1 MYNLLKYDFIIGGAG
16 LAGLTLA
23 WKMLEEGILEDKNL
37 LIIDRDKKDSNDRTW
52 CFWAKPEKW
61 LTELPIS
68 KSWKN
73 ARVMGNDF
81 DFHQSLQPYQ
91 YFKIEGIDYYS
102 YLLNKL
108 SKSTQVT
115 IIQDII
121 LGEDAESKIVK
132 TQKAQYQFSEYF
144 FKSYFIADELSE
156 IKDPKKHFIWQHF
169 LGWKIKT
176 KSDYFDPDT
185 ITYMDMRVP
194 EVKSG
199 LSFGYILPEHT
210 NEALV
215 EFTLFSAELW
225 KKEEYE
231 SALRFYIENT
241 LNIQD
246 YKIKEEE
253 FNKIPMTNTVFEQ
266 RNKSIIPIGTLAGTV
281 KPSTGYSF
289 VRNYQH
295 IQLIVN
301 SLRSNSKSFESANS
315 KRFRFYDEVLMNV
328 LITEKSSGH
337 EVFGK
342 LYKGNTL
349 PELLKFLNEET
360 SLWEDLKI
368 MNTVPKWAFVKAVF
382 EEFSGVPLITNKK
395 AIELEHPLS
404 PPSRG
409 ESH

>member
-1 MYNLLKYDFIIGGAG
+1 MYNLPKYDYIIGGAG

-23 WKMLEEGILEDKNL
+23 WQMVENGLLDQKHL
-37 LIIDRDKKDSNDRTW
+37 LIIDRDKKNTNDRTW
-52 CFWAKPEKW
+52 CFWAEPDKW
-61 LTELPIS
+61 LNDLPIS

-73 ARVMGNDF
+73 ACVKGNDF
-81 DFHQSLQPYQ
+81 NITQSLQPYQ
-91 YFKIEGIDYYS
+91 YFKIEGIDYYNFVF
-102 YLLNKL
+102 NKL
-108 SKSTQVT
+108 TKHTQVT
-115 IIQDII
+115 IIQDFIT
-121 LGEDAESKIVK
+121 GEDAENKIVK
-132 TQKAQYQFSEYF
+132 TQQTQYQFTEYF
-144 FKSYFIADELSE
+144 FKSYFIADELSA

-176 KSDYFDPDT
+176 KSHFFDAET

-199 LSFGYILPEHT
+199 LSFGYILPEKS

-215 EFTLFSAELW
+215 EYTLFSAELW

-231 SALRFYIENT
+231 NALRHYIENT
-241 LNIQD
+241 LNIQE
-246 YKIKEEE
+246 YEIIEEE
-253 FNKIPMTNTVFEQ
+253 YNKIPMTNTVFEQ

-301 SLRSNSKSFESANS
+301 RLRSNTQSFESANS

-328 LITEKSSGH
+328 LVTEKSSGH

-349 PELLKFLNEET
+349 PALLKFLNEET

-368 MNTVPKWAFVKAVF
+368 MNTVPKWAFVKAVV
-382 EEFSGVPLITNKK
+382 ESPLAPKGGIAWKFFCF
-395 AIELEHPLS
+395 LS
-404 PPSRG
+404 
-409 ESH
+409 